1 MAAITRG
8 NAQVHPLT
16 VVLRASVVGLT
27 LATAAIHASLGGMLF
42 MANAAGYA
50 ILAIAMV
57 IPGPVG
63 KWRWLIRLALIGFT
77 AATIGGWVAFG
88 PRFGLAYLDKA
99 IEVALIGVLLDR
111 AVAVGRWS
119 GRRLPTGSRPGGR
132 RRCWDLREERQVS
145 TLPADPGTLAARRCS
160 ASFLRPTQRTS
171 DRVRG
176 GWIDALR

>member
-1 MAAITRG
+1 M
-8 NAQVHPLT
+8 
-16 VVLRASVVGLT
+16 GLT

-42 MANAAGYA
+42 MANAAGYT

-99 IEVALIGVLLDR
+99 IEVALIGVLLIEQWRSDGGP
-111 AVAVGRWS
+111 VGVYR
-119 GRRLPTGSRPGGR
+119 
-132 RRCWDLREERQVS
+132 
-145 TLPADPGTLAARRCS
+145 
-160 ASFLRPTQRTS
+160 
-171 DRVRG
+171 RVRG
-176 GWIDALR
+176 IVGSAGTGPSRGTPGNTISGRSWDAGRAARAASFRARPTACPPGSGRLIDALR